1 MQTIALLVNLGK
13 KRAVEAA
20 GELLKWFEKKPQ
32 KLIISQQVAQI
43 LKSPQGLNQ
52 KEMCDVADCV
62 VVLGGDGTLL
72 NAARNFA
79 PAGVPILGIN
89 MGGLGFLSAAEQFDM
104 YGALEKLLNGEFY
117 LEKRMMLEVSVER
130 EKQKT
135 AEFYALNDVVI
146 SKGSFSRMV
155 RLRTYVH
162 DRYLATYPA
171 DGLIIA
177 TSTGS
182 TAYSLSAGGPLVS
195 PEVEVIL
202 LTPICPHTLYARP
215 FVLPAYETI
224 RVCLEPGDHREMML
238 TVDGQRGFTLQEND
252 LVFTR
257 KAKFETQLINFENKS
272 FYRLIHQKLRE
283 GGSKDSG

>member
-1 MQTIALLVNLGK
+1 
-13 KRAVEAA
+13 
-20 GELLKWFEKKPQ
+20 
-32 KLIISQQVAQI
+32 
-43 LKSPQGLNQ
+43 
-52 KEMCDVADCV
+52 MCIRD
-62 VVLGGDGTLL
+62 
-72 NAARNFA
+72 R
-79 PAGVPILGIN
+79 
-89 MGGLGFLSAAEQFDM
+89 

-182 TAYSLSAGGPLVS
+182 TAYSLSAGGPLEMCIRDRGIGV
-195 PEVEVIL
+195 L
-202 LTPICPHTLYARP
+202 L
-215 FVLPAYETI
+215 
-224 RVCLEPGDHREMML
+224 
-238 TVDGQRGFTLQEND
+238 N
-252 LVFTR
+252 
-257 KAKFETQLINFENKS
+257 
-272 FYRLIHQKLRE
+272 
-283 GGSKDSG
+283 